1 MTPRIRAGRGRW
13 LLAAAIAGHFSAAAA
28 AAETTPAA
36 DAVASTEAAAPSADT
51 SAASPAPDQDVQ
63 PLPAGKT
70 QTPQQQKQEASANAQ
85 ELGTITVTTG
95 TRSAKA
101 VDKIPGAITVITPA
115 EIDRTLTLTDDATA
129 VLARTVPGYAES
141 SQAMSNT
148 GENLRGRIP
157 LRLFDG
163 IPQGSPLR
171 EGTRNATF
179 TDMGIIDRI
188 EVINGPSAAEGVGAA
203 GGIINYISY
212 TPTTEGDQ
220 VQLTTRYST
229 QFKDDSSGYKVGVN
243 WAHKDGDFDMYLA
256 GSYVD
261 RGITWDGNGRRIGM
275 NQSGSLA
282 DTTSD
287 DFFAKFGYNFGEGDT
302 QRLQL
307 TLSKFKIDGKD
318 NYIEQLGDRSI
329 GLTDTAVRGHNP
341 GTYTPF
347 NDFWQAQLKYLNSD
361 LWGGSLQIDAYR
373 ASQAMRFLP
382 EDTPDK
388 QDPLIAPLGTLIDQS
403 EINSQKKGLRTSWTR
418 PDIFSI
424 SGLELHT
431 GVDLVE
437 DTAQQKL
444 ALTNRLWVPPMDYKS
459 VAPYAQLSYD
469 IGPVTLSGGFRRED
483 GTLDVDSYTT
493 TYYRN
498 REFVQ
503 GGKIDYAANLPNVG
517 AIWRFA
523 DDWSVFAS
531 WSKGFTLP
539 NVGIPLR
546 NINIPGQSVKDL
558 ADLQAIIVKNTEV
571 GVNWR
576 SERVGLSAS
585 VYKSES
591 NFGVSLAVDPT
602 TGDYI
607 MNRAPVDIKGVELSG
622 DLRIADDWKAT
633 LIYSRAMGYTTFVP
647 NGGLDKHMGVNDVS
661 PPKIGTSV
669 SWKYSDKGSAT
680 LGSSTILARSI
691 NQNTSAYEHT
701 YGYTTW
707 DFEINYDAGKFGR
720 LSLGVENLF
729 DKYYI
734 LAYNQ
739 IDNYQDYFAG
749 RGRVVSI
756 TDKITF

>member
-1 MTPRIRAGRGRW
+1 MTPRTRAGYARL
-13 LLAAAIAGHFSAAAA
+13 LLAGSIAAHFGAAGAVDAAGAEAA
-28 AAETTPAA
+28 TGAHAAPE
-36 DAVASTEAAAPSADT
+36 AVAANAAL
-51 SAASPAPDQDVQ
+51 DQDVQ
-63 PLPAGKT
+63 PQDPAHP
-70 QTPQQQKQEASANAQ
+70 QTPQQKKPEASADAQ
-85 ELGTITVTTG
+85 QLGMVTVTTG

-101 VDKIPGAITVITPA
+101 VDKIPGAITVVTPA
-115 EIDRTLTLTDDATA
+115 EIGRTLTLTDDATA

-179 TDMGIIDRI
+179 SDMGIIDRI

-229 QFKDDSSGYKVGVN
+229 QFNDDSSGYKVGLN
-243 WAHKDGDFDMYLA
+243 WAHKEGDFDMYLA

-261 RGITWDGNGRRIGM
+261 RGITWDGNDRRIGM

-287 DFFAKFGYNFGEGDT
+287 DFFAKFGYNFGQGGT

-329 GLTDTAVRGHNP
+329 GLTDTAVPGHNP

-347 NDFWQAQLKYLNSD
+347 NDFWQTQLKYLNID
-361 LWGGSLQIDAYR
+361 LFGGSLEMDAYR

-382 EDTPDK
+382 ENTPDK

-418 PDIFSI
+418 SDIFSI
-424 SGLELHT
+424 TGLELHT

-459 VAPYAQLSYD
+459 VAPYLQLSYD

-493 TYYRN
+493 TFYRN

-503 GGKIDYAANLPNVG
+503 GGKIDYTANLPNAG

-523 DDWSVFAS
+523 EDWSVFAS

-571 GVNWR
+571 GINWR
-576 SERVGLSAS
+576 GERTGFSGS
-585 VYKSES
+585 VYKSQS
-591 NFGVSLAVDPT
+591 NFGASLSVDPV
-602 TGDYI
+602 TGDYV
-607 MNRAPVDIKGVELSG
+607 MNRAPVDIKGIELSG

-633 LIYSRAMGYTTFVP
+633 LIASRAMGYTTFVP
-647 NGGLDKHMGVNDVS
+647 NGQLTKHMGVSDIS
-661 PPKIGTSV
+661 PPKIGASV
-669 SWKYSDKGSAT
+669 TWNYSDKGNAT
-680 LGSSTILARSI
+680 LGSNTLLARTI
-691 NQNTSAYEHT
+691 NQNTGALEHI

-707 DFEINYDAGKFGR
+707 DFEINYDTGKFGR